1 MRTRTGRSGGLRRS
15 AALIVALTALVI
27 LLPISVASLTWSSR
41 QPGPGVLLLLALG
54 FAALHGSSFLSV
66 SRPLPGFVLASALML
81 ALLLIPAAR
90 EASAAMHPSALVY
103 LLCLAQ
109 VSARERLR
117 ISVPALVVAVLGA
130 GLIALAEPAFG
141 ADTAIDQ
148 GLLRLGAFGG
158 LAASATA
165 AWACGLLVRS
175 AAARGEERTRVRV
188 EQAIADERMRISG
201 ELHDVVAHAMTVMIA
216 QSEVARALVREQ
228 PDDSERALGVVIGT
242 GRDALRGMRAIVTAE
257 GEATTEPIPTPD
269 ALPDLVAAVRS
280 PACQADFRETGER
293 RALTAPAMLALHH
306 AIREA
311 LTNAVRHT
319 QPPPV
324 RIAVQVA
331 WSPASVVA
339 EVSDDGGAGHSG
351 SDLGTGTGLVGL
363 AERIRLAGGTLR
375 SGRDGSRGWRVRVA
389 LPVLS
394 ESSSGASA
402 AGAGAGGAGAAGAG
416 AGGAA
421 AAGGDVTEEER

>member
-319 QPPPV
+319 QPPV

-331 WSPASVVA
+331 WSPVSVVA
-339 EVSDDGGAGHSG
+339 EVSDDGGAGRSG

-363 AERIRLAGGTLR
+363 AERIRLAGGTFR

-402 AGAGAGGAGAAGAG
+402 AGAGAGGA
-416 AGGAA
+416 A